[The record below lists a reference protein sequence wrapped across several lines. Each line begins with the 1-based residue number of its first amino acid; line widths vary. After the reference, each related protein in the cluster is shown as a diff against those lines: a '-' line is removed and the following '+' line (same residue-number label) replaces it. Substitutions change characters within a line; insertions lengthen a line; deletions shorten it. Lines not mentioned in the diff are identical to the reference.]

1 MVFYVYVGVIK
12 PERLITWK
20 ENNKPFDILENE
32 IKITGTDWP
41 SFLSYASDLFTD
53 KEQVDWGSFAYKA
66 TKPQLR
72 KLIEMTNCEINGLE
86 RLPDENLGV
95 VFIEMS

>member
-1 MVFYVYVGVIK
+1 MDFYVYVGVIK

-32 IKITGTDWP
+32 IKITGIDWL

-53 KEQVDWGSFAYKA
+53 KEQVDWDSFAYRA
-66 TKPQLR
+66 TKSQLR
-72 KLIEMTNCEINGLE
+72 KLIEMTKCEIKGLD
-86 RLPDENLGV
+86 RLPNENLGV